1 MMIFRIYDSTAFQ
14 KKDYLSL
21 LHQKHHQKTPFAKK
35 KPENKMI
42 LPNIINLS
50 FFKFFLKLR
59 FYMGENDSEDQ
70 MSDGTDALSLSPH
83 DSGK

>member
-50 FFKFFLKLR
+50 FL
-59 FYMGENDSEDQ
+59 
-70 MSDGTDALSLSPH
+70 
-83 DSGK
+83 